1 MTCFLCGLLMCHI
14 SRLRTVVEADLI
26 IVLRDGYVAEQGNHE
41 SLLKQHGLY
50 YDMWQAQA
58 SSEVLGDSESNAEE
72 DVAPKA

>member
-1 MTCFLCGLLMCHI
+1 M
-14 SRLRTVVEADLI
+14 VEADLI

-41 SLLKQHGLY
+41 SLLRQHGLY

-58 SSEVLGDSESNAEE
+58 SSEVVADPESSVEE